1 MLLSLY
7 QLFSFLLVS
16 LPVSFS
22 LIPFRISA
30 SNMDYAPYSKPLVGF
45 LLNLKKKHIQTLYVD
60 LREGTQDSLPDL
72 SLDPSLATHSAP
84 ASLLFL
90 DSPNSCLW
98 MQHLCC
104 LVCSRISAW
113 FCPFLN
119 KRLSLTTLLVN
130 IHICLVCHTR
140 ALHGVL
146 ENLKLQSGFHIFSGG
161 SVVKRIV
168 CQCRRRGFDP
178 WVGKIP
184 WSRKW

>member
-1 MLLSLY
+1 MVQKVRIEIKAIWD
-7 QLFSFLLVS
+7 QLETIL
-16 LPVSFS
+16 
-22 LIPFRISA
+22 R
-30 SNMDYAPYSKPLVGF
+30 VGN
-45 LLNLKKKHIQTLYVD
+45 LNKLKKKKQNK
-60 LREGTQDSLPDL
+60 
-72 SLDPSLATHSAP
+72 THSNTLRGPPRRDPGLPPWSQPWPLTGHSLCTSQSAFLGQSKLPP
-84 ASLLFL
+84 ARG
-90 DSPNSCLW
+90 LW

-140 ALHGVL
+140 ALHGAL